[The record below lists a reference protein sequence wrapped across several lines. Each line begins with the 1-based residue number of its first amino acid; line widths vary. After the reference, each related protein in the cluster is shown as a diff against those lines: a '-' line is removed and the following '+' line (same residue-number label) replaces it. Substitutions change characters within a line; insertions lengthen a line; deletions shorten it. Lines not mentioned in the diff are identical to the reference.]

1 MRWRDER
8 RSDNVD
14 DQRSIQP
21 AGMAIGGGIGTLVLV
36 LVVYLLGGDP
46 RQVLQVLQQNQQAA
60 APNAQKPAPNPAED
74 EKVDFVKVV
83 LAETEDVWS
92 ELFTE
97 MGKKYKEPVLTL
109 FTDRTQS
116 GCGFASSAMGPFYC
130 PSDQR
135 VYIDLGFFRELTN
148 RFKAPGE
155 FAEAYVVA
163 HEVGHH
169 VQNLLGISEQVQA
182 RQQRASKA
190 EANALSVRLELQ
202 ADFLAGVWAHHTEK
216 NRHVLEDGDVESAL
230 RAATAIGD
238 DTLQKQAQGY
248 AVPDSFTHG
257 TSEQRVRWFRRG
269 LKSGDINQGDTFGA
283 TDL

>member
-1 MRWRDER
+1 MRWKDER
-8 RSDNVD
+8 RSENVD
-14 DQRSIQP
+14 DQRRIQP
-21 AGMAIGGGIGTLVLV
+21 ASIAIGGGIGTLFLV
-36 LVVYLLGGDP
+36 LVTLFLGGDP
-46 RQVLQVLQQNQQAA
+46 QQLLRILQQNQPAA
-60 APNAQKPAPNPAED
+60 APNAPQAPPNPAED
-74 EKVDFVKVV
+74 EKVEFVKVV

-92 ELFTE
+92 ELFSK
-97 MGKKYKEPVLTL
+97 MGKKYKDPVLTL
-109 FTDRTQS
+109 FTDRTNS
-116 GCGFASSAMGPFYC
+116 DCGAASSAMGPFYC
-130 PSDQR
+130 PADQR
-135 VYIDLGFFRELTN
+135 VYIDLGFFQELTN

-169 VQNLLGISEQVQA
+169 VQNLLGISDEVHA
-182 RQQRASKA
+182 KQQRSSKA

-202 ADFLAGVWAHHTEK
+202 ADFLAGVWAHHTDK

-257 TSEQRVRWFRRG
+257 SSAQRVKWFRRG
-269 LKSGDINQGDTFGA
+269 LKTGDISQGDTFGA